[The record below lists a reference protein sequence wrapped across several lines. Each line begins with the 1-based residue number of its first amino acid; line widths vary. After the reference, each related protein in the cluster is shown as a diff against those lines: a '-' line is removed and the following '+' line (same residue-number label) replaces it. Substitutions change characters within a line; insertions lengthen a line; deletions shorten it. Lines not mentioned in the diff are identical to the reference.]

1 MRDEILTPFVAAR
14 KADLE
19 LYDLWGFA
27 LAPDGAGV
35 GRTVATPTTLNAG
48 LSTAA
53 GAGGAPSPA
62 ERATRWSAWQTLVHE
77 YIHTLAHP
85 AWDGATSAGGGVMNE
100 GFCEMF
106 TAEILDAQIA
116 AIRND
121 AGVRTEV
128 EGNATTPPPSAAILP
143 TTYTSPSTYQADRA
157 HAETIRTRLG
167 ANAVRAA
174 YFQGHIEFIGLQP
187 GGAPAAPVAA
197 ADQCAVPRG
206 VSTLGAAGRRERADR
221 GRDPCRQPD
230 RDLHRSAAAA
240 ARAAGRAR
248 PPDRRRLRRAAR
260 AVIETRAQIA
270 SQNGVSEA
278 DLVRANPGVAD
289 WARLADG
296 DRVLVPKH

>member
-1 MRDEILTPFVAAR
+1 
-14 KADLE
+14 
-19 LYDLWGFA
+19 
-27 LAPDGAGV
+27 
-35 GRTVATPTTLNAG
+35 
-48 LSTAA
+48 
-53 GAGGAPSPA
+53 
-62 ERATRWSAWQTLVHE
+62 
-77 YIHTLAHP
+77 
-85 AWDGATSAGGGVMNE
+85 MNE

-121 AGVRTEV
+121 AALRTEV
-128 EGNATTPPPSAAILP
+128 EGNATTPPPTAAILP

-187 GGAPAAPVAA
+187 GGAPRAAPVAA

-206 VSTLGAAGRRERADR
+206 VSTLGQLATASGLTEAEI
-221 GRDPCRQPD
+221 
-230 RDLHRSAAAA
+230 
-240 ARAAGRAR
+240 RAANPTETFTGALPPRLGLPGARDHRIIGVPTRAG
-248 PPDRRRLRRAAR
+248 A

-270 SQNGVSEA
+270 EQNGVSEA